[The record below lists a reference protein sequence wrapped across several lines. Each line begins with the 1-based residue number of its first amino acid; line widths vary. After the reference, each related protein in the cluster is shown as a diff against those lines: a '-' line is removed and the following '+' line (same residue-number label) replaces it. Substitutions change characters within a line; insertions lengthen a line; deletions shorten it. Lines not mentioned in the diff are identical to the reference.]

1 MAPERWPEVKEIL
14 AAALE
19 MEPALREGYLER
31 ACAGKPDIRQ
41 EVESLIASFE
51 DAGDFIERPAL
62 EPGEASQAIGRR
74 IGAYR
79 IEELIG
85 HGGMGSVY
93 RAIRVDSEFRQQ
105 VAIKL
110 VKPGMDTSFVLRRF
124 RNERQ
129 ILASLDHPHIAR
141 LLDGGTTD
149 DGLPYF
155 VMEHIQGKPIDQYCD
170 EKKLPTSERLKLF
183 RDVCSAVHYAHEKM
197 VIHRDIKPAN
207 ILITADG
214 SPKLLDFGIA
224 KILDPD
230 LATSALDPTATVLR
244 LMTPEYASPEQ
255 VRGEPIT
262 AASDVYSL
270 GVLLYELLTGHRPYR
285 LRSRS
290 AYEIVQVI
298 CEGTPDRPSSAV
310 TKTVEVTRGSGT
322 VTLTPEAV
330 SETREGEPA
339 KLRRRL
345 AGDLDNIAMKAIR
358 KEPHRRYASAAEL
371 SEDIRRH
378 LEGAPVQAR
387 GDTVTYNAFRFV
399 RRHRTAMVAGFV
411 AAICVAASMAFFH
424 YQTAMRAP
432 EAALAPA
439 RQSVAVLGF
448 RNLSG
453 DGNWAWLSGALT
465 EMLVSELAAGEKLR
479 AVSGE
484 SIDEVRSAVLES
496 GGNSLAGRSLLRVRS
511 AIGAD
516 YIVSGSYLALGPK
529 GHATVR
535 LDIRLQRASNGES
548 VATVTDS
555 APEADLL
562 KLIARAG
569 TDLRGRLGMAVERSK
584 ESLPAN
590 IIAAR
595 FYSEGL
601 AHLRVFDTV
610 GARDLLSQAL
620 KEDPRHALSHSAIA
634 MAWTSLGNDA
644 KAAEHARTAYELA
657 GGLSREETLFLEGRY
672 YETVRAWAKATQ
684 IYRQLWTSFPDTADY
699 GIRLAS
705 TLAPMGQGKEAL
717 QLLET
722 LRRMP
727 SLGPYDPRID
737 LTEAEAALAI
747 SEFERAREVASRVV
761 ARTSEE
767 KAPTLV
773 ARAKLLEAR
782 AYSELGDF
790 VKSVETARH
799 SQRLYEQD
807 KHQRGVS
814 QALNV
819 IGYGLAARGD
829 LKGARDA
836 YERSAVIAREI
847 GSKGGIAFALDNL
860 VEVVRREGDLE
871 HARRLQEEAL
881 EIRRQNGSKSGLA
894 NSLANMAGVLHDQGK
909 LDEARRYGE
918 EALALRH
925 ELKQRR
931 GVGLAMNLLAPIFRK
946 QGELAAAETM
956 SRESATLL
964 DEVGDRRS
972 AIHARL
978 NLGQA
983 LCDLDR
989 KAEARQIFER
999 VVAEAQSGG
1008 YRSLAASALFGL
1020 GKVAMHEHRLEE
1032 ARKHLEE
1039 AFRIHN
1045 ELGERSRTSLTRLA
1059 LAELTIAEGRPGAGE
1074 LLAKQA
1080 LEEFRREKA
1089 TDREAW
1095 AFAVLSQTLLAEGK
1109 TGEARRAAA
1118 RAMAL
1123 LGDVEQREVLLAAEK
1138 ANQMARAAR

>member
-1 MAPERWPEVKEIL
+1 
-14 AAALE
+14 
-19 MEPALREGYLER
+19 
-31 ACAGKPDIRQ
+31 
-41 EVESLIASFE
+41 
-51 DAGDFIERPAL
+51 
-62 EPGEASQAIGRR
+62 
-74 IGAYR
+74 
-79 IEELIG
+79 
-85 HGGMGSVY
+85 
-93 RAIRVDSEFRQQ
+93 
-105 VAIKL
+105 
-110 VKPGMDTSFVLRRF
+110 
-124 RNERQ
+124 
-129 ILASLDHPHIAR
+129 
-141 LLDGGTTD
+141 
-149 DGLPYF
+149 
-155 VMEHIQGKPIDQYCD
+155 
-170 EKKLPTSERLKLF
+170 
-183 RDVCSAVHYAHEKM
+183 VHYAHEKM

-310 TKTVEVTRGSGT
+310 TKTVEVTRGAGT
-322 VTLTPEAV
+322 VTLTPEVV

-358 KEPHRRYASAAEL
+358 KEAHRRYASADEL
-371 SEDIRRH
+371 SGDIQRH
-378 LEGAPVQAR
+378 LDGLPVQAR
-387 GDTVTYNAFRFV
+387 GDTVTYNAFKFV
-399 RRHRTAMVAGFV
+399 QRHRTTMVAGIV
-411 AAICVAASMAFFH
+411 AAVCVAGSMAFFH
-424 YQTAMRAP
+424 YRGASRAP
-432 EAALAPA
+432 EAAVAPV

-453 DGNWAWLSGALT
+453 DRNWTWLSGALT

-484 SIDEVRSAVLES
+484 GIDEVRSAVLES
-496 GGNSLAGRSLLRVRS
+496 GGNSLAGRSLVRVRA

-529 GHATVR
+529 GNATVR
-535 LDIRLQRASNGES
+535 LDIRLQRASNGEA
-548 VATVTDS
+548 VANVTDS

-569 TDLRGRLGMAVERSK
+569 ADLRERLGMTVTRSK

-595 FYSEGL
+595 FYSEGV
-601 AHLRVFDTV
+601 AQLRVFDTV
-610 GARDLLSQAL
+610 GARDLLLQAL
-620 KEDPRHALSHSAIA
+620 DEDPRHALSHSAIA
-634 MAWTSLGNDA
+634 MAWTSLGYDA
-644 KAAEHARTAYELA
+644 KAAEHARTAFELG
-657 GGLSREETLFLEGRY
+657 GGLSREEKLFLEGRY
-672 YETVRAWAKATQ
+672 YETVRAWPEATQ
-684 IYRQLWTSFPDTADY
+684 IYRQLWTSFPDTVDY

-705 TLAPMGQGKEAL
+705 TSIPMGQGREAL
-717 QLLET
+717 QLLE
-722 LRRMP
+722 RIRKMP
-727 SLGPYDPRID
+727 ALGPYDPRID

-747 SEFERAREVASRVV
+747 SEFQRAREVAGRVA

-773 ARAKLLEAR
+773 ARARLIEAR

-790 VKSVETARH
+790 AKSVETAR
-799 SQRLYEQD
+799 SSRRLYEQD
-807 KHQRGVS
+807 KHRRGVS
-814 QALNV
+814 LALNV

-829 LKGARDA
+829 LTGAREA
-836 YERSAVIAREI
+836 YEASLVISREI
-847 GSKGGIAFALDNL
+847 GSQGGVAFTLDNL

-881 EIRRQNGSKSGLA
+881 KIRRHNGNKSGLA
-894 NSLANMAGVLHDQGK
+894 NSLTNMAGVLHDQGK
-909 LDEARRYGE
+909 LGEARRYAE

-925 ELKQRR
+925 ELTQRR

-946 QGELAAAETM
+946 QGELDAAETM
-956 SRESATLL
+956 SRESARIL
-964 DEVGDRRS
+964 DEVRDRRS

-978 NLGQA
+978 NLAQV
-983 LCDLDR
+983 LCDLDK
-989 KAEARQIFER
+989 KAEARQTFER
-999 VVAEAQSGG
+999 VVAEAQAAG

-1020 GKVAMHEHRLEE
+1020 GKVAMYENRLEE
-1032 ARKHLEE
+1032 ARKHLEQS
-1039 AFRIHN
+1039 FRIHN
-1045 ELGERSRTSLTRLA
+1045 ELGERSRKSLTCLA
-1059 LAELTIAEGRPGAGE
+1059 LAELTIAEKRPGAGE
-1074 LLAKQA
+1074 LLTKQA
-1080 LEEFRREKA
+1080 LEEFRREKVPEK
-1089 TDREAW
+1089 EAW
-1095 AFAVLSQTLLAEGK
+1095 AFAVLSQTLLAQGK
-1109 TGEARRAAA
+1109 AGEARRAAG
-1118 RAMAL
+1118 RAIAL
-1123 LGDVEQREVLLAAEK
+1123 LRDVEQREVRAAAEK
-1138 ANQMARAAR
+1138 AFQMARAAR